1 MVIYMPVLC
10 YGVKMAFKKAGN
22 GSTVANIILNL
33 AAQIGLR
40 FMTLYESSSSAARRN
55 KSID

>member
-1 MVIYMPVLC
+1 MQDIAALKQFCTDCRSPGHMVIYTPVLC

-33 AAQIGLR
+33 AAQIGL
-40 FMTLYESSSSAARRN
+40 
-55 KSID
+55 

>member
-1 MVIYMPVLC
+1 MKQFYTDCRSPGHMVIYMPVLC

-33 AAQIGLR
+33 AAQIGL
-40 FMTLYESSSSAARRN
+40 
-55 KSID
+55 